1 MYVTKVNVSG
11 ILENVERDVQ
21 QLKDQMSNMQVSK
34 PTVFGLCSYLPDEV
48 TNVFG
53 RDKEIRQVVELIK
66 TGKEAAVL
74 ITGGPGFGKTTV
86 ANKAAYELAKPEQ
99 DRAVFFCNIMSMK
112 TVDEVATR
120 MSLTCSKNLTQL
132 PDNPRLWLLNWGK
145 QLESRV
151 IFVLDNAD
159 DAFDREGDDGNEFW
173 RFLDDCRTLSKQN
186 VNFIITSR
194 LECNPLKL
202 QTKNVR
208 LGCLSMEEANEVVSS
223 RLRVS
228 NLGSI
233 ERKLYHAETLV
244 ELCDYVPLALCVAGS
259 LLSKGVYTEDEL
271 IKRLEEE
278 PTDVLQCDRR
288 PTNETS
294 VAKSIMTSLVAL
306 DDCEQQAIILLCSFP
321 GSFDA
326 DAAKF
331 LISKAC
337 SAISENQSMS
347 ILGEL
352 IDRSLVEQSRS
363 HRYEI
368 HALIKASAKKFGQK
382 KYPQLFAKG
391 EKMACAYFLSCLYE
405 NAHLYWGKDTC
416 KASIES
422 FSKDRHNFEYFLDVH
437 AKGMDKDDPGIID
450 ICKMFH
456 QEFLQTC
463 MYLEM
468 CLSPRVYVELLERL
482 LKSFSGAEFQPVRV
496 VEIMC
501 LLGHEMRKVGQ
512 REEYRDYMEKAK
524 KLYSEK
530 SCEFAGNKISEV
542 FYMNSYADYVSKRGD
557 PANNDEIWEL
567 SQSSLKTCDKNML
580 EEDHPERA
588 STLLLAGRF
597 AKRMGKRSEANGKLQ
612 EALKLFLER
621 LGEHVRTVNALKEIG
636 DFFLS
641 GETEENLEKALS
653 YYKRAEKMMDG
664 MGMENNPQIIHILK
678 NYGVC
683 VMKRENFPEAKE
695 YLERALLIAEREL
708 KADHNWKVMIKST
721 LSLLHGKIGN
731 VVGAIYLMKE
741 ALTMCYKLKIP
752 IKKLGNSRD
761 VLEFLNRHKK
771 DFPKT
776 EFPR

>member
-159 DAFDREGDDGNEFW
+159 DVFDREGDDGNEFW

-194 LECNPLKL
+194 LECNSLKL

-244 ELCDYVPLALCVAGS
+244 ELCGYVPLALCVAGS

-306 DDCEQQAIILLCSFP
+306 DDCERQAIILLCSFP

-326 DAAKF
+326 YAAKF
-331 LISKAC
+331 LFSKAC

-382 KYPQLFAKG
+382 KYPQLFAEG

-482 LKSFSGAEFQPVRV
+482 LKSFRGAEFQPVRV

-512 REEYRDYMEKAK
+512 REENGDYMEQAK
-524 KLYSEK
+524 TLHSEN
-530 SCEFAGNKISEV
+530 SSEFTTNAISEV
-542 FYMNSYADYVSKRGD
+542 FVINSYADYLNKRGD
-557 PANNDEIWEL
+557 PADNKQVLEL
-567 SQSSLKTCDKNML
+567 NETALKVCNEKL
-580 EEDHPERA
+580 GVDHPETA
-588 STLLLAGRF
+588 TTLLFAGRF
-597 AKRMGKRSEANGKLQ
+597 AKRVGKRSEANGKYQ
-612 EALKLFLER
+612 EALKIFLES

-641 GETEENLEKALS
+641 GKTEENLEKALS
-653 YYKRAEKMMDG
+653 YYKRAEEMMVG

-695 YLERALLIAEREL
+695 YLERALLIADREL
-708 KADHNWKVMIKST
+708 KADHMWKVMIKST
-721 LSLLHGKIGN
+721 LSLLHEKIGS
-731 VVGAIYLMKE
+731 VVDAIYLMKE